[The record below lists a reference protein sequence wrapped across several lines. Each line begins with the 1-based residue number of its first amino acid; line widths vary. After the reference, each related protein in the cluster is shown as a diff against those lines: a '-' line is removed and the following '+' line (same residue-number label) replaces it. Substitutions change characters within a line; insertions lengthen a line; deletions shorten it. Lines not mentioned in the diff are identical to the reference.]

1 MKFSSI
7 LVSLACALAVAPAA
21 LAQAEAKY
29 DPPKTAW
36 GVPDLQGFW
45 SSASLTTIQRPQ
57 GATGL
62 VVTDEEAAKL
72 FNRNIYTRVAKEES
86 ALSKAE
92 LLTDANP
99 DRAYNR
105 FWMDPGADLG
115 KIDGKY
121 RSSWVVE
128 PADGQI
134 PYKAAARATR
144 AATSEEE
151 FSDLK
156 SDNPEDR
163 GMPERCIWASPAGRG
178 LCCTIQCTTTI
189 TSWFRRPS
197 T

>member
-7 LVSLACALAVAPAA
+7 LVSLACGLAIAPAA
-21 LAQAEAKY
+21 LAQAEPEY
-29 DPPKTAW
+29 DPPKTTW

-45 SSASLTTIQRPQ
+45 SSASLTSMQRPA

-62 VVTDEEAAKL
+62 VVSDEEANKL
-72 FNRNIYTRVAKEES
+72 FHRNIYTRVAKEES
-86 ALSKAE
+86 ELSKPE
-92 LLTDANP
+92 LLTDGNP

-105 FWMDPGADLG
+105 FWMDPGSDLG

-128 PADGQI
+128 PANGQI
-134 PYKAAARATR
+134 PYKGDSRASR
-144 AATSEEE
+144 PAGSEEA

-163 GMPERCIWASPAGRG
+163 GMPERRIWGFTGGPGPELYNSMY
-178 LCCTIQCTTTI
+178 
-189 TSWFRRPS
+189 S
-197 T
+197 